1 MILPALDFILD
12 DGVVLLD
19 LAARVEAEDLDISS
33 LPRWRQL
40 LGDLARLRSGWRPE
54 PRILERAPRLDHWSV
69 GEPQDF
75 GLVRLLGTVTG
86 HPLLPDHRVV
96 TTSPL
101 VALETQRGTW
111 ARTVSRFYVLHA
123 SQRER
128 ER

>member
-19 LAARVEAEDLDISS
+19 LEARLRAEDLDISS

-69 GEPQDF
+69 SEPLDF

-96 TTSPL
+96 MTSPI
-101 VALETQRGTW
+101 VAIDTHGRSW
-111 ARTVSRFYVLHA
+111 ARTVSRLYLLQSSH
-123 SQRER
+123 EKT
-128 ER
+128 